1 MSWKE
6 QEILDKIKEK
16 TDPIET
22 PDSLRPETV
31 RQRLAGRKS
40 RNARRWMKAT
50 LPAAACLVLAAGIY
64 IYVNRGT
71 LEETIVRDWAPESL
85 TEEISQSK
93 TIASAESYQQIYE
106 YLEEAREKQ
115 EIVRERAMEE
125 SADLGA
131 DRVESSTS
139 SSMSSS
145 SSGSTFDS
153 ASGTASSY
161 AGEYSETNLRHQGV
175 DEGDIVKTDGTFLY
189 ILGNTGA
196 EVSIVET
203 GEDLRK
209 TGVIQAEEDRYIEE
223 IYVLPQEKKLVLICS
238 RNTRDGYSIFPLA
251 AEEREQT
258 EVLTYDV
265 SEPSAPELLGT
276 LAQSGRYHSSR
287 LADGYLYLFSQY
299 DVGTEIQ
306 ARKPETFIPLVGEEL
321 LSETEIFMPPYQSGN
336 MYEVITAMDL
346 EEPDKTKDSKAIFTK
361 GGELYVSGNSIY
373 YYETQWEPDSS
384 TEVTT
389 IRKLSYDS
397 GRLTPGSQGII
408 NGYINDSFSIDEY
421 EGNLRIVTTVGDTN
435 SVYVLDRELEELG
448 KIEGLAEDERIYS
461 ARFMGD
467 IGYFVTFRETD
478 PLFSVDF
485 SIPEEP
491 KILGQLKIPG
501 FSEYLHFYGEGK
513 LLGIGMDVDE
523 ETQITGGV
531 KLTMFD
537 ISDPTDVKE
546 ADTYILENV
555 YNTEVS
561 YEYKAALIDP
571 EKNWIG
577 FPADSQGGQNYYLFT
592 YDENNGFQCKL
603 EEEINGGG
611 GGARGVYIGE
621 TLYVVQGNVIE
632 AYSLE
637 SYEKTGDLIL

>member
-1 MSWKE
+1 MNRKE

-16 TDPIET
+16 TDPIEM
-22 PDSLRPETV
+22 PDSLRPEAV
-31 RQRLAGRKS
+31 RQRIAGRKS
-40 RNARRWMKAT
+40 RSGRKWMKAA
-50 LPAAACLVLAAGIY
+50 LPAAACLALAAGIY
-64 IYVNRGT
+64 IYTNRGT
-71 LEETIVRDWAPESL
+71 MEETTVRGWPQDSPA
-85 TEEISQSK
+85 EELSQSK
-93 TIASAESYQQIYE
+93 TIACAESYQQIYE
-106 YLEEAREKQ
+106 YLEAQ
-115 EIVRERAMEE
+115 EEQAIAQERAMEE

-131 DRVESSTS
+131 DHVESSTS
-139 SSMSSS
+139 SSAS
-145 SSGSTFDS
+145 DS

-189 ILGNTGA
+189 IVGSGGT
-196 EVSIVET
+196 EVSIVEA
-203 GEDLRK
+203 GEELRK
-209 TGVIQAEEDRYIEE
+209 TSVIQAEEDRYIEE

-238 RNTRDGYSIFPLA
+238 RNSSDEYRIFPLA
-251 AEEREQT
+251 AREREQT

-265 SEPSAPELLGT
+265 SEPSSPELLGT
-276 LAQSGRYHSSR
+276 LSQSGWYHSSR
-287 LADGYLYLFSQY
+287 LADGCLYLFSRY
-299 DVGTEIQ
+299 DIGTKIQ
-306 ARKPETFIPLVGEEL
+306 AGKPETFIPLVGEEL
-321 LSETEIFMPPYQSGN
+321 LSQTDIFMPPYQSGN
-336 MYEVITAMDL
+336 MYEIITAIDL
-346 EEPDKTKDSKAIFTK
+346 EEPDKTKDSKAIFAK
-361 GGELYVSGNSIY
+361 GGELYVSENSIY
-373 YYETQWEPDSS
+373 YYETRWEPDSS
-384 TEVTT
+384 TEVTS
-389 IRKLSYDS
+389 IRKLSYSS
-397 GRLTPGSQGII
+397 GSLTPKAQGII
-408 NGYINDSFSIDEY
+408 SGYIKDSFSIDEY
-421 EGNLRIVTTVGDTN
+421 EGNLRIAATVGDAN
-435 SVYVLDRELEELG
+435 SVYVLDQGLEEIG

-467 IGYFVTFRETD
+467 IGYFVTFQETD

-501 FSEYLHFYGEGK
+501 FSDYLHLYGEGK

-537 ISDPTDVKE
+537 VSDPSDVKE
-546 ADTYILENV
+546 ADTYVLENV
-555 YNTEVS
+555 YGTEVS
-561 YEYKAALIDP
+561 YDYKAALIDP

-592 YDENNGFQCKL
+592 YDENKGFQCKL
-603 EEEINGGG
+603 EEEINGRSGSS
-611 GGARGVYIGE
+611 RGIYIGK